1 MALRI
6 KGLHRR
12 IAERTG
18 QGARLMANV
27 RFETGLLGLLLLTA
41 GAVIWQDQIL
51 LRTLRFTPANTASG
65 NHLLFSDGDKDGHTT
80 VRSDGSLSWNC
91 DLRAGNAYP
100 YCGYELFFDRNRGT
114 HGLDLTNMRSLTIT
128 LMYQGQASS
137 FRVHLKNFDPY
148 YSRATDDDTPKYLR
162 VEADT
167 TPGQWQRTSFV
178 PSDFGVADWW
188 LRKYQLAPEFGRPQF
203 DNITSMNIETGSEAP
218 LGPHAFQI
226 REIEVKKAIMSD
238 AQWYSLLLGVWI
250 MMIVVY
256 LGYRLSNLRRALR
269 ERRTLEALALR
280 EAQEAASHDHL
291 TKVLNRRG
299 VSERFD
305 ELRKGRSG
313 GTMTAIL
320 IDIDHFKALNDT
332 WGHDYGDQVL
342 AQVAGVIRRNVRGV
356 DLVARWGGE
365 EFVVVCAGID
375 RRGAQR
381 VSEKIRECIETFD
394 FGDCGQITA
403 SFGVHWSNAPE
414 NVPENVQGAELSQ
427 MVALADIALYAAKAG
442 GRNCVR
448 LHRPAMKAA

>member
-6 KGLHRR
+6 KGLHKDF
-12 IAERTG
+12 AERTG
-18 QGARLMANV
+18 RAARLLANV
-27 RFETGLLGLLLLTA
+27 RFELALLGLLLLTA

-51 LRTLRFTPANTASG
+51 LRTTHFTPDSTAS
-65 NHLLFSDGDKDGHTT
+65 NSHLVFSDADSGGKT
-80 VRSDGSLSWNC
+80 VVQDTGPLAWDC
-91 DLRAGNAYP
+91 DLRTGNPYP
-100 YCGYELFFDRNRGT
+100 YCGYELFVDRHRGT
-114 HGLDLTNMRSLTIT
+114 HGLNLTNMRTLAIS
-128 LMYQGQASS
+128 LMYEGQATS
-137 FRVHLKNFDPY
+137 FRVHLKNFDPH

-167 TPGQWQRTSFV
+167 TPGKWQTTRFV
-178 PSDFGVADWW
+178 PDDFGVADWW
-188 LRKYQLAPEFGRPQF
+188 LRKYKLAPQYGRPQF
-203 DNITSMNIETGSEAP
+203 DNITSLIIETGSEAP

-226 REIEVKKAIMSD
+226 KDIEIRTAIMSD
-238 AQWYSLLLGVWI
+238 AQWYSLLLGLWI
-250 MMIVVY
+250 LMIVAY

-280 EAQEAASHDHL
+280 EAQEAARHDHL

-299 VSERFD
+299 VTERFED
-305 ELRKGRSG
+305 MRRMRREAA
-313 GTMTAIL
+313 MTVIL
-320 IDIDHFKALNDT
+320 IDIDHFKALNDSF
-332 WGHDYGDQVL
+332 GHEYGDQVL
-342 AQVAGVIRRNVRGV
+342 AQIAGVISRNVRAV

-394 FGDCGQITA
+394 FGEGGRITA
-403 SFGVHWSNAPE
+403 SFGIHWSNAPE
-414 NVPENVQGAELSQ
+414 TELSQ

-448 LHRPAMKAA
+448 LHRPTIKAA

>member
-6 KGLHRR
+6 KGLHKRSG
-12 IAERTG
+12 ELVG
-18 QGARLMANV
+18 QMLRLMANV
-27 RFETGLLGLLLLTA
+27 KFEMALLCLLLLTA
-41 GAVIWQDQIL
+41 GAVICQDQIL
-51 LRTLRFTPANTASG
+51 LRTLRFTPASTASSS
-65 NHLLFSDGDKDGHTT
+65 HLVFSDGDTDGHTV
-80 VRSDGSLSWNC
+80 VRVDKPLGWDC

-100 YCGYELFFDRNRGT
+100 YCGYELFFDRNRGI
-114 HGLDLTNMRSLTIT
+114 HGLNLTNMRSLAIT
-128 LMYQGQASS
+128 LMYAGKATS
-137 FRVHLKNFDPY
+137 FRVHLKNFDPG

-167 TPGQWQRTSFV
+167 TPGKLQRTSFV
-178 PSDFGVADWW
+178 PADFGVADWW
-188 LRKYQLAPEFGRPQF
+188 LRKYKLAPEFGRPQF
-203 DNITSMNIETGSEAP
+203 DNITSIVIETGSESP

-226 REIEVKKAIMSD
+226 HEIEVRKAIMSD
-238 AQWYSLLLGVWI
+238 AQWYSLLLGLWI
-250 MMIVVY
+250 MMIVAY
-256 LGYRLSNLRRALR
+256 LGYRLGNLRRALR
-269 ERRTLEALALR
+269 ERRTLEAVALR

-299 VSERFD
+299 VTERFAG
-305 ELRKGRSG
+305 LR
-313 GTMTAIL
+313 TARGDTAVTVIL
-320 IDIDHFKALNDT
+320 IDIDHFKVLNDSY
-332 WGHDYGDQVL
+332 GHDYGDQVL
-342 AQVAGVIRRNVRGV
+342 AAIAGVISRNVRGV

-381 VSEKIRECIETFD
+381 VSEKIRECIEAFD

-403 SFGVHWSNAPE
+403 SFGIHWSQAPD
-414 NVPENVQGAELSQ
+414 AELSQ